1 MLQYETLREL
11 THTFGFVSKIEHA
24 CQLARDV
31 VLKQLYAF
39 SRSMDPVFTRLHY
52 GKSRNPAQKLESNPW
67 PARVGGGCSSATATV
82 HISVPFTHTM
92 ERLKKNEKMHPTERG
107 RSARSSPTETT
118 RSDARTF
125 RVAAGRPD
133 GRTDATTHRTTKM
146 SPASSLMSS
155 SALERRV
162 RALETELASRDAML
176 HAVQEQAKSD
186 TRAAFEARDDA
197 VRAMETERAAKLRAM
212 DACAEVRAEMQAMEA
227 EMEAARASA
236 GERTKREVELREALE
251 RATERLQATERA
263 IRAAAGAV
271 EEGENG
277 ELVVAPTPGK
287 SPSAMSFRK
296 KIAAAEARCRNQ
308 VAAQRREILDFLH
321 RERRGVGGG
330 VCEEGEEEENDD
342 NDEIDDGETPAA
354 GSSGRNAAL
363 EWGIARSEGLDALLE
378 LVSRVS
384 NVLERAIDVS
394 STVDVDDEISTDDDE
409 EESRANRKTWA
420 DAAREFRN
428 PDAELERLAA
438 WLTTA
443 ADLVSGDELRA
454 AMSRACAA
462 THKITFALKR
472 ACVAAADGDARVAEA
487 FSVADEAAQIY
498 RLHLAQA
505 ESRASMAERRASA
518 AEDAMQTMSALC
530 SDARRDAEAASRAAE
545 RDRRELRRRESE
557 LAMRR
562 ALASSSENPEHPL
575 VSPLKPTVIA
585 ATPVRTHR
593 PMAPFPTPP
602 RDSAVDSPALA
613 ELQNLR
619 RSLERFDDA

>member
-1 MLQYETLREL
+1 MYSLPP
-11 THTFGFVSKIEHA
+11 F
-24 CQLARDV
+24 
-31 VLKQLYAF
+31 
-39 SRSMDPVFTRLHY
+39 
-52 GKSRNPAQKLESNPW
+52 N
-67 PARVGGGCSSATATV
+67 SS
-82 HISVPFTHTM
+82 I
-92 ERLKKNEKMHPTERG
+92 G
-107 RSARSSPTETT
+107 
-118 RSDARTF
+118 
-125 RVAAGRPD
+125 
-133 GRTDATTHRTTKM
+133 
-146 SPASSLMSS
+146 
-155 SALERRV
+155 
-162 RALETELASRDAML
+162 
-176 HAVQEQAKSD
+176 
-186 TRAAFEARDDA
+186 EARDELHRMLNED
-197 VRAMETERAAKLRAM
+197 
-212 DACAEVRAEMQAMEA
+212 
-227 EMEAARASA
+227 
-236 GERTKREVELREALE
+236 ELREALE

-263 IRAAAGAV
+263 IRAAAGTV

-321 RERRGVGGG
+321 RERRGGGVVGGG
-330 VCEEGEEEENDD
+330 VAVEEEEGEENDD
-342 NDEIDDGETPAA
+342 DIDDEGTPAA
-354 GSSGRNAAL
+354 GSSGRNNAAL

-378 LVSRVS
+378 LVARVS

-394 STVDVDDEISTDDDE
+394 STVDADDDISTDDDD

-443 ADLVSGDELRA
+443 ADVVSGDELRA

-462 THKITFALKR
+462 AHRITFALKR
-472 ACVAAADGDARVAEA
+472 ACVAAADRDARVAEA
-487 FSVADEAAQIY
+487 FSVADEAAQVY

-518 AEDAMQTMSALC
+518 AEDAMQTMNALC

-562 ALASSSENPEHPL
+562 ALASSSENPEYPL
-575 VSPLKPTVIA
+575 VSPLKSTVIA

-619 RSLERFDDA
+619 RSLERFDDDDDA

>member
-1 MLQYETLREL
+1 M
-11 THTFGFVSKIEHA
+11 
-24 CQLARDV
+24 
-31 VLKQLYAF
+31 
-39 SRSMDPVFTRLHY
+39 
-52 GKSRNPAQKLESNPW
+52 
-67 PARVGGGCSSATATV
+67 
-82 HISVPFTHTM
+82 
-92 ERLKKNEKMHPTERG
+92 
-107 RSARSSPTETT
+107 SPT
-118 RSDARTF
+118 S
-125 RVAAGRPD
+125 
-133 GRTDATTHRTTKM
+133 
-146 SPASSLMSS
+146 ASSMTTTA
-155 SALERRV
+155 ALERRV

-186 TRAAFEARDDA
+186 TRAAFEARDSA

-212 DACAEVRAEMQAMEA
+212 EACAEATAKMQAMEA

-263 IRAAAGAV
+263 IRAAAGTV

-308 VAAQRREILDFLH
+308 VAAQRREILDFIH
-321 RERRGVGGG
+321 RERRGGVVVGG
-330 VCEEGEEEENDD
+330 VYEEEEKDD
-342 NDEIDDGETPAA
+342 DIGDEGTPAA
-354 GSSGRNAAL
+354 GSSGRNNAAL

-378 LVSRVS
+378 LVARVS

-394 STVDVDDEISTDDDE
+394 STVDADDEISTDDDD

-443 ADLVSGDELRA
+443 ADVVSGDELRA

-462 THKITFALKR
+462 AHRITFALKR

-487 FSVADEAAQIY
+487 FSVADEAAQVY

-518 AEDAMQTMSALC
+518 AEDAMETMSALC

-562 ALASSSENPEHPL
+562 ALSSSSENPEQPS
-575 VSPLKPTVIA
+575 VSPLKSTVIA

>member
-1 MLQYETLREL
+1 MTTTEMTEM
-11 THTFGFVSKIEHA
+11 TEMT
-24 CQLARDV
+24 
-31 VLKQLYAF
+31 
-39 SRSMDPVFTRLHY
+39 
-52 GKSRNPAQKLESNPW
+52 
-67 PARVGGGCSSATATV
+67 ATAT
-82 HISVPFTHTM
+82 
-92 ERLKKNEKMHPTERG
+92 
-107 RSARSSPTETT
+107 
-118 RSDARTF
+118 
-125 RVAAGRPD
+125 
-133 GRTDATTHRTTKM
+133 
-146 SPASSLMSS
+146 
-155 SALERRV
+155 LERRV
-162 RALETELASRDAML
+162 RALEMELAAREAML
-176 HAVQEQAKSD
+176 DAVQKQAKSD
-186 TRAAFEARDDA
+186 TRFAFEARDDA
-197 VRAMETERAAKLRAM
+197 VRAMETERAAKARAM
-212 DACAEVRAEMQAMEA
+212 EACAEATAKMRAMEA

-236 GERTKREVELREALE
+236 GEGTKREDELREALE

-263 IRAAAGAV
+263 IRAATGTV
-271 EEGENG
+271 KEGENG

-308 VAAQRREILDFLH
+308 VAAQRREILDFLQ
-321 RERRGVGGG
+321 RERRGGAGAPVRGGG
-330 VCEEGEEEENDD
+330 ALSEDDQNNDVD
-342 NDEIDDGETPAA
+342 HEDTPAA
-354 GSSGRNAAL
+354 GSSGRNASRSAF
-363 EWGIARSEGLDALLE
+363 EWGIAQSEGIDALLE
-378 LVSRVS
+378 LVSRLS

-394 STVDVDDEISTDDDE
+394 TVDADGISTDDDD
-409 EESRANRKTWA
+409 EESRANRRTWA
-420 DAAREFRN
+420 DASRDFRN

-438 WLTTA
+438 WLTTT

-462 THKITFALKR
+462 AHRITFALKR

-487 FSVADEAAQIY
+487 FSVADEAAQVY

-505 ESRASMAERRASA
+505 ESRAMMAEKRASA

-562 ALASSSENPEHPL
+562 ALASSSENLEHSS
-575 VSPLKPTVIA
+575 VSPLKRTVGVA

-602 RDSAVDSPALA
+602 RDSAIDSPALA

-619 RSLERFDDA
+619 QSLESFNDAFD

>member
-1 MLQYETLREL
+1 M
-11 THTFGFVSKIEHA
+11 
-24 CQLARDV
+24 
-31 VLKQLYAF
+31 
-39 SRSMDPVFTRLHY
+39 
-52 GKSRNPAQKLESNPW
+52 
-67 PARVGGGCSSATATV
+67 
-82 HISVPFTHTM
+82 
-92 ERLKKNEKMHPTERG
+92 
-107 RSARSSPTETT
+107 SPT
-118 RSDARTF
+118 
-125 RVAAGRPD
+125 
-133 GRTDATTHRTTKM
+133 
-146 SPASSLMSS
+146 SSMTPM
-155 SALERRV
+155 ALERRV

-176 HAVQEQAKSD
+176 DVVQEQAKSD
-186 TRAAFEARDDA
+186 TCAAFEARDSA
-197 VRAMETERAAKLRAM
+197 VRAMETERAAKVRAM
-212 DACAEVRAEMQAMEA
+212 EACAEATAKMQAMEA

-236 GERTKREVELREALE
+236 GERTKREDELREALE

-263 IRAAAGAV
+263 IRAAAGTV

-321 RERRGVGGG
+321 RERRGGGVVGGG
-330 VCEEGEEEENDD
+330 VAVEEEEGEENDD
-342 NDEIDDGETPAA
+342 DIDDEGTPAA
-354 GSSGRNAAL
+354 GSSGRNNAAL

-378 LVSRVS
+378 LVARVS

-394 STVDVDDEISTDDDE
+394 STVDADDDISTDDDD

-443 ADLVSGDELRA
+443 ADVVSGDELRA

-462 THKITFALKR
+462 AHRITFALKR
-472 ACVAAADGDARVAEA
+472 ACVAAADRDARVAEA
-487 FSVADEAAQIY
+487 FSVADEAAQVY

-518 AEDAMQTMSALC
+518 AEDAMQTMNALC

-562 ALASSSENPEHPL
+562 ALASSSENPEYPL
-575 VSPLKPTVIA
+575 VSPLKSTVIA

-619 RSLERFDDA
+619 RSLERFDDDDDA

>member
-1 MLQYETLREL
+1 MTP
-11 THTFGFVSKIEHA
+11 
-24 CQLARDV
+24 
-31 VLKQLYAF
+31 
-39 SRSMDPVFTRLHY
+39 M
-52 GKSRNPAQKLESNPW
+52 
-67 PARVGGGCSSATATV
+67 
-82 HISVPFTHTM
+82 
-92 ERLKKNEKMHPTERG
+92 
-107 RSARSSPTETT
+107 
-118 RSDARTF
+118 
-125 RVAAGRPD
+125 
-133 GRTDATTHRTTKM
+133 
-146 SPASSLMSS
+146 
-155 SALERRV
+155 ALERRV

-176 HAVQEQAKSD
+176 DVVQEQAKSD
-186 TRAAFEARDDA
+186 TRAAFEARDSA
-197 VRAMETERAAKLRAM
+197 VRAMETERAGKVRAM
-212 DACAEVRAEMQAMEA
+212 EACAEATAKMQAMEA

-236 GERTKREVELREALE
+236 GERTKREDELREALE

-263 IRAAAGAV
+263 IRAAAGTV

-321 RERRGVGGG
+321 RERRGGGVVGGG
-330 VCEEGEEEENDD
+330 VAVEEEEGEENDD
-342 NDEIDDGETPAA
+342 DIDDEGTPAA
-354 GSSGRNAAL
+354 GSSGRNNAAL

-378 LVSRVS
+378 LVARVS

-394 STVDVDDEISTDDDE
+394 STVDADDDISTDDDD

-443 ADLVSGDELRA
+443 ADVVSGDELRA

-462 THKITFALKR
+462 AHRITFALKR
-472 ACVAAADGDARVAEA
+472 ACVAAADRDARVAEA
-487 FSVADEAAQIY
+487 FSVADEAAQVY

-518 AEDAMQTMSALC
+518 AEDAMQTMNALC

-562 ALASSSENPEHPL
+562 ALASSSENPEYPL
-575 VSPLKPTVIA
+575 VSPLKSTVIA

-619 RSLERFDDA
+619 RSLERFDDDDDA

>member
-1 MLQYETLREL
+1 
-11 THTFGFVSKIEHA
+11 
-24 CQLARDV
+24 
-31 VLKQLYAF
+31 
-39 SRSMDPVFTRLHY
+39 
-52 GKSRNPAQKLESNPW
+52 
-67 PARVGGGCSSATATV
+67 
-82 HISVPFTHTM
+82 
-92 ERLKKNEKMHPTERG
+92 
-107 RSARSSPTETT
+107 
-118 RSDARTF
+118 
-125 RVAAGRPD
+125 
-133 GRTDATTHRTTKM
+133 M
-146 SPASSLMSS
+146 SPASSMTPM
-155 SALERRV
+155 ALERRV

-176 HAVQEQAKSD
+176 DVVQEQAKSD
-186 TRAAFEARDDA
+186 TCAAFEARDSA
-197 VRAMETERAAKLRAM
+197 VRAMETERAAKVRAM
-212 DACAEVRAEMQAMEA
+212 EACAEATAKMQAMEA

-236 GERTKREVELREALE
+236 GERTKREDELREALE

-263 IRAAAGAV
+263 IRAAAGTV

-321 RERRGVGGG
+321 RERRGGGVVGGG
-330 VCEEGEEEENDD
+330 VAVEEEEGEENDD
-342 NDEIDDGETPAA
+342 DIDDEGTPAA
-354 GSSGRNAAL
+354 GSSGRNNAAL

-378 LVSRVS
+378 LVARVS

-394 STVDVDDEISTDDDE
+394 STVDADDDISTDDDD

-443 ADLVSGDELRA
+443 ADVVSGDELRA

-462 THKITFALKR
+462 AHRITFALKR
-472 ACVAAADGDARVAEA
+472 ACVAAADRDARVAEA
-487 FSVADEAAQIY
+487 FSVADEAAQVY

-518 AEDAMQTMSALC
+518 AEDAMQTMNALC

-562 ALASSSENPEHPL
+562 ALASSSENPEYPL
-575 VSPLKPTVIA
+575 VSPLKSTVIA

-619 RSLERFDDA
+619 RSLERFDDDDDA

>member
-1 MLQYETLREL
+1 ML
-11 THTFGFVSKIEHA
+11 
-24 CQLARDV
+24 D
-31 VLKQLYAF
+31 
-39 SRSMDPVFTRLHY
+39 
-52 GKSRNPAQKLESNPW
+52 
-67 PARVGGGCSSATATV
+67 
-82 HISVPFTHTM
+82 
-92 ERLKKNEKMHPTERG
+92 
-107 RSARSSPTETT
+107 
-118 RSDARTF
+118 
-125 RVAAGRPD
+125 
-133 GRTDATTHRTTKM
+133 
-146 SPASSLMSS
+146 
-155 SALERRV
+155 
-162 RALETELASRDAML
+162 
-176 HAVQEQAKSD
+176 AVQKQAKSD
-186 TRAAFEARDDA
+186 TRAAFEARDSA
-197 VRAMETERAAKLRAM
+197 VRAMETERAAKVRAM
-212 DACAEVRAEMQAMEA
+212 EACAEATAKMQAMEA

-236 GERTKREVELREALE
+236 GERTKREDELREALE

-263 IRAAAGAV
+263 IRAAAGTV

-321 RERRGVGGG
+321 RERRGGVVVGGAAAAEE
-330 VCEEGEEEENDD
+330 EEGEENADD
-342 NDEIDDGETPAA
+342 IDDEGTPAA
-354 GSSGRNAAL
+354 GSSGRNNAAL

-378 LVSRVS
+378 LVARVS

-394 STVDVDDEISTDDDE
+394 STVDADDDISTDDDD

-462 THKITFALKR
+462 AHRITFALKR
-472 ACVAAADGDARVAEA
+472 ACVAAADRDARVAEA
-487 FSVADEAAQIY
+487 FSVADEAAQVY

-557 LAMRR
+557 LALRR

-575 VSPLKPTVIA
+575 VSPLKSTVIA

-602 RDSAVDSPALA
+602 RDSADVDSPALA

-619 RSLERFDDA
+619 RSLERFDDDDDDA

>member
-1 MLQYETLREL
+1 M
-11 THTFGFVSKIEHA
+11 
-24 CQLARDV
+24 
-31 VLKQLYAF
+31 
-39 SRSMDPVFTRLHY
+39 
-52 GKSRNPAQKLESNPW
+52 
-67 PARVGGGCSSATATV
+67 
-82 HISVPFTHTM
+82 
-92 ERLKKNEKMHPTERG
+92 
-107 RSARSSPTETT
+107 SPT
-118 RSDARTF
+118 
-125 RVAAGRPD
+125 
-133 GRTDATTHRTTKM
+133 
-146 SPASSLMSS
+146 SSLSSLSS
-155 SALERRV
+155 SMTPTALERRV

-176 HAVQEQAKSD
+176 DAVQKQAKSD
-186 TRAAFEARDDA
+186 TCAAFEARDSA
-197 VRAMETERAAKLRAM
+197 VRAMETERAAKVRAM
-212 DACAEVRAEMQAMEA
+212 EACAEATAKMQAMEA

-236 GERTKREVELREALE
+236 GERTKREDELREALE

-263 IRAAAGAV
+263 IRAAAGTV

-321 RERRGVGGG
+321 RERRGGVVLGGAAAAA
-330 VCEEGEEEENDD
+330 EECEENDD
-342 NDEIDDGETPAA
+342 DIDDEGTPAA
-354 GSSGRNAAL
+354 GSSGRNNAAL

-378 LVSRVS
+378 LVARVS

-394 STVDVDDEISTDDDE
+394 STVDADDDISTDDDD

-443 ADLVSGDELRA
+443 ADIVSGDELRA

-462 THKITFALKR
+462 AHRITFALKR
-472 ACVAAADGDARVAEA
+472 ACVAAADRDARVAEA
-487 FSVADEAAQIY
+487 FSVADEAAQVY

-562 ALASSSENPEHPL
+562 TLASSSENPEHPL
-575 VSPLKPTVIA
+575 VSPLKSSVIA

-619 RSLERFDDA
+619 RSLERFDDDDDA

>member
-1 MLQYETLREL
+1 M
-11 THTFGFVSKIEHA
+11 
-24 CQLARDV
+24 
-31 VLKQLYAF
+31 
-39 SRSMDPVFTRLHY
+39 
-52 GKSRNPAQKLESNPW
+52 
-67 PARVGGGCSSATATV
+67 
-82 HISVPFTHTM
+82 
-92 ERLKKNEKMHPTERG
+92 
-107 RSARSSPTETT
+107 SPT
-118 RSDARTF
+118 
-125 RVAAGRPD
+125 
-133 GRTDATTHRTTKM
+133 
-146 SPASSLMSS
+146 SSLSSLSS
-155 SALERRV
+155 SSMTPTALERRV

-176 HAVQEQAKSD
+176 DAVQKQAKSD
-186 TRAAFEARDDA
+186 TCAAFEARDSA
-197 VRAMETERAAKLRAM
+197 VRAMETERAAKVRAM
-212 DACAEVRAEMQAMEA
+212 EACAEATAKMQAMEA

-236 GERTKREVELREALE
+236 GERTKREDELREALE

-263 IRAAAGAV
+263 IRAAAGTV

-321 RERRGVGGG
+321 RERRGGVVLGGAAAAA
-330 VCEEGEEEENDD
+330 EECEENDD
-342 NDEIDDGETPAA
+342 DIDDEGTPEA
-354 GSSGRNAAL
+354 GSSGRNNAAL

-378 LVSRVS
+378 LVARVS

-394 STVDVDDEISTDDDE
+394 STVNADDDISTDDDD

-443 ADLVSGDELRA
+443 ADIVSGDELRA

-462 THKITFALKR
+462 AHRITFALKR
-472 ACVAAADGDARVAEA
+472 ACVAAADRDARVAEA
-487 FSVADEAAQIY
+487 FSVADEAAQVY

-562 ALASSSENPEHPL
+562 TLASSSENPEHPL
-575 VSPLKPTVIA
+575 VSPLKSSVIA

-619 RSLERFDDA
+619 RSLERFVVNDDA

>member
-1 MLQYETLREL
+1 MFGLQSNRHEATRE
-11 THTFGFVSKIEHA
+11 
-24 CQLARDV
+24 
-31 VLKQLYAF
+31 
-39 SRSMDPVFTRLHY
+39 
-52 GKSRNPAQKLESNPW
+52 
-67 PARVGGGCSSATATV
+67 
-82 HISVPFTHTM
+82 PFDA
-92 ERLKKNEKMHPTERG
+92 TER
-107 RSARSSPTETT
+107 T
-118 RSDARTF
+118 R
-125 RVAAGRPD
+125 
-133 GRTDATTHRTTKM
+133 ATTERTTKM
-146 SPASSLMSS
+146 SAVSVSPMTSAA
-155 SALERRV
+155 ALERRV

-176 HAVQEQAKSD
+176 DAVQEQAKSD

-197 VRAMETERAAKLRAM
+197 VRAMETERAAKVRAM
-212 DACAEVRAEMQAMEA
+212 EACAEATAKMRTMEA

-236 GERTKREVELREALE
+236 GERTKREDELREALE

-263 IRAAAGAV
+263 IRAAAGTV

-330 VCEEGEEEENDD
+330 GVSAEEEGEENDDD
-342 NDEIDDGETPAA
+342 NDDIDDEGTPAA
-354 GSSGRNAAL
+354 GSSGRNNAAL

-378 LVSRVS
+378 LVARVS

-394 STVDVDDEISTDDDE
+394 SMVDANDDAISTDDDD

-462 THKITFALKR
+462 AHRITFALKR

-487 FSVADEAAQIY
+487 FSVADEAAQVY

-562 ALASSSENPEHPL
+562 ALASSSSENPEHTL
-575 VSPLKPTVIA
+575 VSPLKSTVIA

-602 RDSAVDSPALA
+602 RSSAVDSPALA

-619 RSLERFDDA
+619 RSLERFDDDDDA

>member
-1 MLQYETLREL
+1 M
-11 THTFGFVSKIEHA
+11 
-24 CQLARDV
+24 
-31 VLKQLYAF
+31 
-39 SRSMDPVFTRLHY
+39 
-52 GKSRNPAQKLESNPW
+52 
-67 PARVGGGCSSATATV
+67 
-82 HISVPFTHTM
+82 
-92 ERLKKNEKMHPTERG
+92 
-107 RSARSSPTETT
+107 
-118 RSDARTF
+118 
-125 RVAAGRPD
+125 
-133 GRTDATTHRTTKM
+133 
-146 SPASSLMSS
+146 
-155 SALERRV
+155 

-176 HAVQEQAKSD
+176 DAVQKQAKSD
-186 TRAAFEARDDA
+186 TRAAFEARDSA
-197 VRAMETERAAKLRAM
+197 VRAMETERAAKVRAM
-212 DACAEVRAEMQAMEA
+212 EACAEATAKMQAMEA

-236 GERTKREVELREALE
+236 GERTKREDELREALE

-263 IRAAAGAV
+263 IRAAAGTV

-321 RERRGVGGG
+321 RERRGGVVVGGAAAAEE
-330 VCEEGEEEENDD
+330 EEGEENADD
-342 NDEIDDGETPAA
+342 IDDEGTPAA
-354 GSSGRNAAL
+354 GSSGRNNAAL

-378 LVSRVS
+378 LVARVS

-394 STVDVDDEISTDDDE
+394 STVDADDDISTDDDD

-462 THKITFALKR
+462 AHRITFALKR
-472 ACVAAADGDARVAEA
+472 ACVAAADRDARVAEA
-487 FSVADEAAQIY
+487 FSVADEAAQVY

-557 LAMRR
+557 LALRR

-575 VSPLKPTVIA
+575 VSPLKSTVIA

-602 RDSAVDSPALA
+602 RDSADVDSPALA

-619 RSLERFDDA
+619 RSLERFDDDDDDA

>member
-1 MLQYETLREL
+1 M
-11 THTFGFVSKIEHA
+11 
-24 CQLARDV
+24 
-31 VLKQLYAF
+31 
-39 SRSMDPVFTRLHY
+39 
-52 GKSRNPAQKLESNPW
+52 
-67 PARVGGGCSSATATV
+67 
-82 HISVPFTHTM
+82 
-92 ERLKKNEKMHPTERG
+92 
-107 RSARSSPTETT
+107 SPT
-118 RSDARTF
+118 
-125 RVAAGRPD
+125 
-133 GRTDATTHRTTKM
+133 
-146 SPASSLMSS
+146 SSLSS
-155 SALERRV
+155 SSSSMTPTALERRV

-176 HAVQEQAKSD
+176 DAVQKQAKSD
-186 TRAAFEARDDA
+186 TCAAFEARDRA
-197 VRAMETERAAKLRAM
+197 VRAMETERAAKVRAM
-212 DACAEVRAEMQAMEA
+212 EACAEATAKMQAMEA

-236 GERTKREVELREALE
+236 GERTKREDELREALE

-263 IRAAAGAV
+263 IRAAAGTV

-321 RERRGVGGG
+321 RERRGGVVLGGAAAAA
-330 VCEEGEEEENDD
+330 EECEENDD
-342 NDEIDDGETPAA
+342 DIDDEGTPAA
-354 GSSGRNAAL
+354 GSSGRNNAAL

-378 LVSRVS
+378 LVARVS

-394 STVDVDDEISTDDDE
+394 STVDADDDISTDDDD

-443 ADLVSGDELRA
+443 ADIVSGDELRA

-462 THKITFALKR
+462 AHRITFALKR
-472 ACVAAADGDARVAEA
+472 ACVAAADRDARVAEA
-487 FSVADEAAQIY
+487 FSVADEAAQVY

-562 ALASSSENPEHPL
+562 TLASSSENPEHPL
-575 VSPLKPTVIA
+575 VSPLKSSVIA

-619 RSLERFDDA
+619 RSLERFDDDDDA

>member
-1 MLQYETLREL
+1 M
-11 THTFGFVSKIEHA
+11 
-24 CQLARDV
+24 
-31 VLKQLYAF
+31 
-39 SRSMDPVFTRLHY
+39 
-52 GKSRNPAQKLESNPW
+52 
-67 PARVGGGCSSATATV
+67 
-82 HISVPFTHTM
+82 
-92 ERLKKNEKMHPTERG
+92 
-107 RSARSSPTETT
+107 
-118 RSDARTF
+118 
-125 RVAAGRPD
+125 
-133 GRTDATTHRTTKM
+133 
-146 SPASSLMSS
+146 
-155 SALERRV
+155 ALERRV

-176 HAVQEQAKSD
+176 DAVQKQAKSD
-186 TRAAFEARDDA
+186 TRAAFEARDSA
-197 VRAMETERAAKLRAM
+197 VRAMETERAAKVRAM
-212 DACAEVRAEMQAMEA
+212 EACAEATAKMQAMEA

-236 GERTKREVELREALE
+236 GERTKREDELREALE

-263 IRAAAGAV
+263 IRAAAGTV

-321 RERRGVGGG
+321 RERRGGVVVGGAAAAEE
-330 VCEEGEEEENDD
+330 EEGEENADD
-342 NDEIDDGETPAA
+342 IDDEGTPAA
-354 GSSGRNAAL
+354 GSSGRNNAAL

-378 LVSRVS
+378 LVARVS

-394 STVDVDDEISTDDDE
+394 STVDADDDISTDDDD

-462 THKITFALKR
+462 AHRITFALKR
-472 ACVAAADGDARVAEA
+472 ACVAAADRDARVAEA
-487 FSVADEAAQIY
+487 FSVADEAAQVY

-557 LAMRR
+557 LALRR

-575 VSPLKPTVIA
+575 VSPLKSTVIA

-602 RDSAVDSPALA
+602 RDSADVDSPALA

-619 RSLERFDDA
+619 RSLERFDDDDDDA

>member
-1 MLQYETLREL
+1 MT
-11 THTFGFVSKIEHA
+11 
-24 CQLARDV
+24 
-31 VLKQLYAF
+31 
-39 SRSMDPVFTRLHY
+39 
-52 GKSRNPAQKLESNPW
+52 
-67 PARVGGGCSSATATV
+67 
-82 HISVPFTHTM
+82 
-92 ERLKKNEKMHPTERG
+92 
-107 RSARSSPTETT
+107 
-118 RSDARTF
+118 
-125 RVAAGRPD
+125 RPD
-133 GRTDATTHRTTKM
+133 GRDDPPDDDDDDDEM
-146 SPASSLMSS
+146 SPTSSLLSPM
-155 SALERRV
+155 ALERRV

-176 HAVQEQAKSD
+176 DAVQKQAKSD
-186 TRAAFEARDDA
+186 TRAAFEARDSA
-197 VRAMETERAAKLRAM
+197 VRAMETERAAKVRAM
-212 DACAEVRAEMQAMEA
+212 EACAEATAKMQAMEA

-236 GERTKREVELREALE
+236 GERTKREDELREALE

-263 IRAAAGAV
+263 IRAAAGTV

-277 ELVVAPTPGK
+277 ELVVALTPGK

-321 RERRGVGGG
+321 RERRGGVVVGGS
-330 VCEEGEEEENDD
+330 VSAEEEGEEKDDDIDEE
-342 NDEIDDGETPAA
+342 GT
-354 GSSGRNAAL
+354 GSSGRNNAAL
-363 EWGIARSEGLDALLE
+363 EWGVARSEGLDALLE
-378 LVSRVS
+378 LVARVS
-384 NVLERAIDVS
+384 NVLERAIAVS
-394 STVDVDDEISTDDDE
+394 STVDADDDISTDDDD

-438 WLTTA
+438 WLTTT
-443 ADLVSGDELRA
+443 ADVVSGDELRA

-462 THKITFALKR
+462 AHRITFALKR
-472 ACVAAADGDARVAEA
+472 ACVAAADRDARVAEA
-487 FSVADEAAQIY
+487 FSVADEAAQVY

-530 SDARRDAEAASRAAE
+530 SDARRDAEAASRADE

-575 VSPLKPTVIA
+575 VSPLKSTVIA

-602 RDSAVDSPALA
+602 RDSAAIDSPALA

-619 RSLERFDDA
+619 RSLERFDNDDDNA